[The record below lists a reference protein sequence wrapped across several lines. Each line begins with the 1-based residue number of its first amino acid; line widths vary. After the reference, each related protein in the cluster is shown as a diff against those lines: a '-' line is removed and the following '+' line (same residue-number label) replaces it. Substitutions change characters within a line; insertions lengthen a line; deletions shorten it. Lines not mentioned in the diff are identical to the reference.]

1 MSARLTER
9 RVAWN
14 CDSFLQR
21 GFSPC
26 SAILV
31 SDGSVDAL
39 HQDPG
44 GVDAETETAA
54 GSCFLKYALLLFP
67 GALAPDLLACLTN
80 PERVHLFHA
89 CGKQYGADDTWSGS
103 SAPWL

>member
-54 GSCFLKYALLLFP
+54 GSCFLKYAFASFP
-67 GALAPDLLACLTN
+67 GI
-80 PERVHLFHA
+80 
-89 CGKQYGADDTWSGS
+89 GS
-103 SAPWL
+103 